1 MKKYKNRKDAAKMVV
16 AVLCAACM
24 LTACGNAEAD
34 AMEEIAASAT
44 ETTTES
50 AEVLP
55 TEKPAAEPTEAPAK
69 TVDEGSA
76 TEPVEPVAVTAEPD
90 TKPSA
95 EPVAASAGAA
105 AEAGYTCTEMTQ
117 TMYAKS
123 AVNVRDLP
131 GTDGNKIGSLKASE
145 EITVTGKCDQ
155 TGWYRFDLNGATA
168 YVSDKYI
175 VSEKPVA
182 NTGSTKTAN
191 TGNSNTAAN
200 QYASNT
206 VDDTFG
212 ITEEQIENFMKTHG
226 DGSTGNTGNT
236 VVGNTITGK
245 LSAENDYFDRAAAEQ
260 VFASINAERTAAGI
274 PALIWSEDLYN
285 IAVQRCYENDI
296 HAGMRAGTS
305 ENLTVGSGCDAATIH
320 QKVHDS
326 EGHRNNYMN
335 STWAYGAVAVR
346 VLSNTL
352 CGMQLEPYHIA
363 YEVFSAGDNTATNSS
378 VTINTPA
385 QENTEAVAPKTA
397 DENTSASSSNVGW
410 SMTPPTQED
419 GLKNWQE
426 QNPDA
431 EVSFGN

>member
-1 MKKYKNRKDAAKMVV
+1 MKKYKNRKDAVKTVV
-16 AVLCAACM
+16 AVLCAALM

-34 AMEEIAASAT
+34 AMEEIAASVT

-95 EPVAASAGAA
+95 EPAAASAGAA

-131 GTDGNKIGSLKASE
+131 STDGKKIGSLKASQ

-155 TGWYRFDLNGATA
+155 TGWYRFDWNNTTG

-175 VSEKPVA
+175 VSEKPVSNVA
-182 NTGSTKTAN
+182 A
-191 TGNSNTAAN
+191 TGNSNTAGN

-226 DGSTGNTGNT
+226 DGATGNTT
-236 VVGNTITGK
+236 TTTSK
-245 LSAENDYFDRAAAEQ
+245 DAYFDRAMAEQ
-260 VFASINAERTAAGI
+260 VFAMVNAERSAAGI
-274 PALIWSEDLYN
+274 PELTWSEDLYN
-285 IAVQRCYENDI
+285 IAMERCHEDDGHASVRPGTGENCQ
-296 HAGMRAGTS
+296 T
-305 ENLTVGSGCDAATIH
+305 GSFGDDNANATTIH
-320 QKVHDS
+320 QNWKNS
-326 EGHRNNYMN
+326 QGHYDNYMN
-335 STWAYGAVAVR
+335 TMYGTGAVAILR
-346 VLSNTL
+346 IPCNL
-352 CGMQLEPYHIA
+352 GGIQLGDGVVA
-363 YEVFSAGDNTATNSS
+363 YEVFGVGSTAANSS
-378 VTINTPA
+378 VTINTPVQDDSVA
-385 QENTEAVAPKTA
+385 AAPKTA
-397 DENTSASSSNVGW
+397 DEYTSASSSNVGW

-419 GLKNWQE
+419 GLKKWQE
-426 QNPDA
+426 QNPDV

>member
-1 MKKYKNRKDAAKMVV
+1 MKHRTHKLAAKAV
-16 AVLCAACM
+16 AAILCAALM
-24 LTACGNAEAD
+24 LTACGSKETVNTET
-34 AMEEIAASAT
+34 ASVTANET
-44 ETTTES
+44 TSVESKETTTEATVTEPV
-50 AEVLP
+50 AEP
-55 TEKPAAEPTEAPAK
+55 TVDPTEAPTDVPAE
-69 TVDEGSA
+69 TSAPADTTAPVD
-76 TEPVEPVAVTAEPD
+76 TTAP
-90 TKPSA
+90 A
-95 EPVAASAGAA
+95 EPVAAADT
-105 AEAGYTCTEMTQ
+105 GYTYSEVNQ

-131 GTDGNKIGSLKASE
+131 STDGKKIGSLKASQ

-155 TGWYRFDLNGATA
+155 TGWYRFDLNGTTG

-182 NTGSTKTAN
+182 NTVAAN
-191 TGNSNTAAN
+191 GNSNTATN

-206 VDDTFG
+206 IDDTFG

-226 DGSTGNTGNT
+226 DGATGNTGNT
-236 VVGNTITGK
+236 VVGNTITGS

-260 VFASINAERTAAGI
+260 VFASLNAERTAAGI

-285 IAVQRCYENDI
+285 IAVQRCYENDV

-305 ENLTVGSGCDAATIH
+305 ENQTVGSGCDAATIH
-320 QKVHDS
+320 QKWHDS

-335 STWAYGAVAVR
+335 STWTYGAVAVR

-352 CGMQLEPYHIA
+352 GGMQLEPYHIA
-363 YEVFSAGDNTATNSS
+363 YEVFSAGDNSTATNSS
-378 VTINTPA
+378 VTINTPMQDDSVA
-385 QENTEAVAPKTA
+385 AAPKTA
-397 DENTSASSSNVGW
+397 DENTGTTSSNVGW

-419 GLKNWQE
+419 GLKKWQE

>member
-1 MKKYKNRKDAAKMVV
+1 MKKYKNRKDAVNMVV
-16 AVLCAACM
+16 AVLCAVCM

-34 AMEEIAASAT
+34 AMEEIAASVT

-123 AVNVRDLP
+123 AVNVRNLP

-155 TGWYRFDLNGATA
+155 TGWYRFDLNGTTA

-226 DGSTGNTGNT
+226 EGGTGGGTSNPNEY
-236 VVGNTITGK
+236 I
-245 LSAENDYFDRAAAEQ
+245 DRAMSEQ
-260 VFASINAERTAAGI
+260 VFAMVNAERSAAGI
-274 PALIWSEDLYN
+274 PELTWSEDLYD
-285 IAVQRCYENDI
+285 IAVQRCYEDDG
-296 HAGMRAGTS
+296 HDSVRPGTG
-305 ENLTVGSGCDAATIH
+305 ENYLSGAFGDDDANASTIH
-320 QKVHDS
+320 QKWKNS
-326 EGHRNNYMN
+326 PGHYNNYMN
-335 STWAYGAVAVR
+335 TMYGAGAVAIRRIPCSLGGISLGDGV
-346 VLSNTL
+346 V
-352 CGMQLEPYHIA
+352 A
-363 YEVFSAGDNTATNSS
+363 YEVFTLANNGETTVQEPPIATK
-378 VTINTPA
+378 TP
-385 QENTEAVAPKTA
+385 NDGTSTGTA
-397 DENTSASSSNVGW
+397 DVGW
-410 SMTPPTQED
+410 SLTPPMQED

>member
-1 MKKYKNRKDAAKMVV
+1 MKKYKNRKDAVKMVV

-34 AMEEIAASAT
+34 AMEEIAASVT

-55 TEKPAAEPTEAPAK
+55 TEKPAAESTEAPAK

-131 GTDGNKIGSLKASE
+131 STDGKKIGSLKASQ

-155 TGWYRFDLNGATA
+155 TGWYRFDWNNTTG

-175 VSEKPVA
+175 VSEKPAVNTVAA
-182 NTGSTKTAN
+182 NTASTQTTT
-191 TGNSNTAAN
+191 TGT
-200 QYASNT
+200 T
-206 VDDTFG
+206 DTSG
-212 ITEEQIENFMKTHG
+212 E
-226 DGSTGNTGNT
+226 
-236 VVGNTITGK
+236 
-245 LSAENDYFDRAAAEQ
+245 YFDRAMAEQ
-260 VFASINAERTAAGI
+260 VFAMVNAERVANGI
-274 PALIWSEDLYN
+274 PALIWSEDVYN

-305 ENLTVGSGCDAATIH
+305 ENQSEGQQTAEEIYQGW
-320 QKVHDS
+320 HDS
-326 EGHRNNYMN
+326 PGHHDNYMN
-335 STWAYGAVAVR
+335 PNYTYSAVAVR
-346 VLSNTL
+346 VVPLMGGALGN
-352 CGMQLEPYHIA
+352 MHVHYQ
-363 YEVFSAGDNTATNSS
+363 VFTWDNTAVNSS
-378 VTINTPA
+378 VTINAPVQDDSVA
-385 QENTEAVAPKTA
+385 AAPKTA
-397 DENTSASSSNVGW
+397 DEDTSTSSSNVGW

-419 GLKNWQE
+419 GLKKWQE